1 MSDSSLIANRVF
13 RLDGTEALGHSY
25 DDEADVLYL
34 WRGDAPR
41 EAIGLT
47 TAEGHVVRIDETTGE
62 IVGFTIFN
70 WGSVWSR
77 TGDPVEID
85 VPSLDAAERT
95 IAASRHELTLVAA

>member
-1 MSDSSLIANRVF
+1 MF
-13 RLDGTEALGHSY
+13 RLDGTELLGHAY

-34 WRGDAPR
+34 WRGEAPR
-41 EAIGLT
+41 EAIALT
-47 TAEGHVVRIDETTGE
+47 TAEWHVVRIEEATGE

-70 WGSVWSR
+70 WVSVWSR
-77 TGDPVEID
+77 TGCPLEID

>member
-1 MSDSSLIANRVF
+1 MFDSSLTADRLF
-13 RLDGTEALGHSY
+13 RLDGAEPLGHTY

-34 WRGDAPR
+34 WRGEAPR
-41 EAIGLT
+41 EALGLT
-47 TAEGHVVRIDETTGE
+47 TSEGHVVRVDETSGE

-77 TGDPVEID
+77 TGRPLEID

-95 IAASRHELTLVAA
+95 IAACRHELTLVAA